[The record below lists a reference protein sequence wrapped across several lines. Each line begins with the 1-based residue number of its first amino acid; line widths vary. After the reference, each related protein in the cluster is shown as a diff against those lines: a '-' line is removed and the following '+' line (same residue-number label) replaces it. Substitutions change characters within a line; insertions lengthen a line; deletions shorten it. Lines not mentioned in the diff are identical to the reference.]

1 MNYPKYQIYNNF
13 FDLDLYTLSMCLVVL
28 NQFPRAYTKWEF
40 FDRENTI
47 YPDGF
52 ADELRKQIDGFVN
65 VKPTKK
71 ELEFVKEKLYFL
83 PEWFFELLGNYEYNP
98 SEVYINQD
106 ENGHLKIKIE
116 GLWWRTIFWEQPI
129 LETISEMWHF
139 TQGNLEKVTT
149 DGAFKD
155 GFTKSK
161 FLIENNI
168 KFAEFGCR
176 RRASKKL
183 HEEVLRGMCYARET
197 IKNGKECFIGTSDIY
212 MAYIAKEKFNTDLT
226 ITGTMAHSYITNIA
240 ALYGPNEANSIAMD
254 LWRKTYQGNLGI
266 FLPDGVSWKGFS
278 SNFSKENAK
287 AFDGLRHDSG
297 NEEEY
302 TDKFVNKYKELGI
315 NPKQKTIIYS
325 NGFTDIERVI
335 EVNNYARQYVQC
347 SFGLGGFFT
356 CNFVNENKN
365 KKFKGLNIVIKSVA
379 CKMTEKREYNHVV
392 KIPFDMNKSI
402 GDRHTID
409 TYNFLLHN

>member
-1 MNYPKYQIYNNF
+1 M
-13 FDLDLYTLSMCLVVL
+13 
-28 NQFPRAYTKWEF
+28 
-40 FDRENTI
+40 
-47 YPDGF
+47 
-52 ADELRKQIDGFVN
+52 
-65 VKPTKK
+65 
-71 ELEFVKEKLYFL
+71 
-83 PEWFFELLGNYEYNP
+83 
-98 SEVYINQD
+98 
-106 ENGHLKIKIE
+106 
-116 GLWWRTIFWEQPI
+116 
-129 LETISEMWHF
+129 
-139 TQGNLEKVTT
+139 
-149 DGAFKD
+149 
-155 GFTKSK
+155 
-161 FLIENNI
+161 
-168 KFAEFGCR
+168 
-176 RRASKKL
+176 
-183 HEEVLRGMCYARET
+183 
-197 IKNGKECFIGTSDIY
+197 
-212 MAYIAKEKFNTDLT
+212 
-226 ITGTMAHSYITNIA
+226 
-240 ALYGPNEANSIAMD
+240 
-254 LWRKTYQGNLGI
+254 
-266 FLPDGVSWKGFS
+266 PDGVSWKGFS

-315 NPKQKTIIYS
+315 NPKHKTIIYS
-325 NGFTDIERVI
+325 NGFTDMERVI